1 MSNGTPFLSIVVPAY
16 NVEDYLPQCV
26 DSILRQTFTDF
37 ELLLVDD
44 GSKDNTGKL
53 CDEYAGKDRR
63 IRVIHKENGGLV
75 SARKAG
81 LSEALGTYVAYVDG
95 DDWIADGMMEKLC
108 GQAKDTGADMVI
120 SDFVAAG
127 KTKEPLSQNMD
138 GGYYDKEALKKK
150 VYPEMLSRGEYFSF
164 GFQPSLCSRLFR
176 RELLRK
182 HQMRVDNSIRLGE
195 DAACSYA
202 CLLEAESIYYLKEGF
217 FYFYRMRESSISHA
231 IINTYYTNEI
241 ILLAEQLEEEFKKY
255 PEIFSKLEVQLCYY
269 IVYMIENMFTPNLR
283 LGHVLFSKRFR
294 DEISKF
300 GNSVIGEKICNFVK
314 THRVSSRARRIIKI
328 AEKNTISRRMNLIL
342 FYQYEKIMS
351 CYERNRKKGNV

>member
-1 MSNGTPFLSIVVPAY
+1 MVPAY
-16 NVEDYLPQCV
+16 NVEEYLPQCV

-44 GSKDNTGKL
+44 GSKDSTGRL

-95 DDWIADGMMEKLC
+95 DDWIAECMMEKLC
-108 GQAKDTGADMVI
+108 GQATDTGADIVI

-127 KTKEPLSQNMD
+127 KTEKPLSQNMD

-202 CLLEAESIYYLKEGF
+202 CVLEAESIYYLKAGF
-217 FYFYRMRESSISHA
+217 FIFTGCGRVPFPMPSLKPIIRM
-231 IINTYYTNEI
+231 
-241 ILLAEQLEEEFKKY
+241 
-255 PEIFSKLEVQLCYY
+255 
-269 IVYMIENMFTPNLR
+269 
-283 LGHVLFSKRFR
+283 
-294 DEISKF
+294 KF
-300 GNSVIGEKICNFVK
+300 
-314 THRVSSRARRIIKI
+314 
-328 AEKNTISRRMNLIL
+328 
-342 FYQYEKIMS
+342 
-351 CYERNRKKGNV
+351 

>member
-16 NVEDYLPQCV
+16 NVEEYLPQCV

-44 GSKDNTGKL
+44 GSKDSTGKL

-63 IRVIHKENGGLV
+63 IRVIHKENAGLV

-81 LSEALGTYVAYVDG
+81 LSKALGTYVAYVDG
-95 DDWIADGMMEKLC
+95 DDWIAECMMEKLC
-108 GQAKDTGADMVI
+108 GQASDTGADIVI

-127 KTKEPLSQNMD
+127 KTEEPLSQNMD
-138 GGYYDKEALKKK
+138 GGFYDKEALKKK

-202 CLLEAESIYYLKEGF
+202 CLLEAESIYYLKAGF

-231 IINTYYTNEI
+231 IIKTYYTDEI
-241 ILLAEQLEEEFKKY
+241 LTLGRMLSEEFSDFPEEKEVMMPQLYRYLCYMLDNMITPHISLKELFVTGELKKQLQHFAEAPVGKETVSYCRQERTSSRTKRILRLAEENSMGAAVNLYCFRKY
-255 PEIFSKLEVQLCYY
+255 EQWMGGCKL
-269 IVYMIENMFTPNLR
+269 
-283 LGHVLFSKRFR
+283 
-294 DEISKF
+294 
-300 GNSVIGEKICNFVK
+300 
-314 THRVSSRARRIIKI
+314 
-328 AEKNTISRRMNLIL
+328 
-342 FYQYEKIMS
+342 
-351 CYERNRKKGNV
+351 

>member
-44 GSKDNTGKL
+44 GSKDSTGKL

-95 DDWIADGMMEKLC
+95 DDWIADCMMEKLC
-108 GQAKDTGADMVI
+108 GQATDTGADIVI

-127 KTKEPLSQNMD
+127 KTEEPLSQNMD

-255 PEIFSKLEVQLCYY
+255 PEIFSKLEVQLYYY

-283 LGHVLFSKRFR
+283 WGHVLFSKRFR

-300 GNSVIGEKICNFVK
+300 GNSVIGEKICDFVK